1 MINTTKPL
9 TRWPNDEI
17 AVLLGDAVEKRDLTT
32 ADVEDLVRQGRL
44 RFVVADVGHPL
55 QAIPLENCYDFWTRD
70 AVRHIC
76 DRLEGCSLDDF
87 ADDYFYVASEWDDGS
102 AAPLILMVKYH

>member
-17 AVLLGDAVEKRDLTT
+17 AALLGDAVEKRDLTT
-32 ADVEDLVRQGRL
+32 AVVKDLIRQGRL

-55 QAIPLENCYDFWTRD
+55 QAIPLGDCYDFWKRD
-70 AVRHIC
+70 VADHLC
-76 DRLEGCSLDDF
+76 DKPEGCSLGGF
-87 ADDYFYVASEWDDGS
+87 RGAYFYVASEWDDGS
-102 AAPLILMVKYH
+102 AVPLVLLIKYH